1 MNKILVALAL
11 LTPSAS
17 AMSCALDTSVGGATT
32 AIGAGSKIRFVGLT
46 PSVTRHHTSG
56 RDQVVV
62 TGASSAYTVSTD
74 ADGTIVYSKAACG
87 DDDHDDHDGHDHGAD
102 GGNVVMDE
110 SDGAASAGPS
120 WLRVAA
126 AGAACSVPGAPGK
139 ALGLGLLAAGARA
152 ADTCDEV
159 IEVEIHTS
167 DHDESAASEAVNPC
181 IDAALG
187 YAPLRDDL
195 ANVPCDDA
203 GAQSG
208 ADVTVGAVGEM
219 DPGLDPIEDYNA
231 MGMCVVNMHWHI
243 GAEHRSEGVYDE
255 TFDFDHPAL
264 HDDDAHRK
272 LAWTNGKQRPN
283 GRRKLAGG
291 RVGHMCKN
299 AKDMH
304 DANDPMVAN
313 EYDWKYCEGMH
324 VGLTYEFHWPHSS
337 LGACQTE
344 WQYQYHFLDGVLCGA
359 TQGNVDI
366 ATASALLSDRTHGIG
381 VEGQVYT
388 IVNSA
393 DGAHKQGTWD
403 ALQGWNKELAT
414 DYAWYQG
421 STTGDAADN
430 EICRGT
436 GGLVTWHQD
445 RQCHLL
451 EASTMDNICRQMLVI
466 SADDMSPDVAPHG
479 ARETVSA
486 SLSDTPY
493 TP

>member
-1 MNKILVALAL
+1 MNKVLVALAL
-11 LTPSAS
+11 
-17 AMSCALDTSVGGATT
+17 
-32 AIGAGSKIRFVGLT
+32 F
-46 PSVTRHHTSG
+46 
-56 RDQVVV
+56 
-62 TGASSAYTVSTD
+62 
-74 ADGTIVYSKAACG
+74 
-87 DDDHDDHDGHDHGAD
+87 
-102 GGNVVMDE
+102 
-110 SDGAASAGPS
+110 
-120 WLRVAA
+120 
-126 AGAACSVPGAPGK
+126 AP
-139 ALGLGLLAAGARA
+139 AFA
-152 ADTCDEV
+152 ADECAVTEVDAHSTGGGRPRLAELDE
-159 IEVEIHTS
+159 
-167 DHDESAASEAVNPC
+167 ANPC

-187 YAPLRDDL
+187 YAPLRDDPRTCP
-195 ANVPCDDA
+195 ATTRAPSPPRTSPSA
-203 GAQSG
+203 PSARWTRASTPSG
-208 ADVTVGAVGEM
+208 R
-219 DPGLDPIEDYNA
+219 NA
-231 MGMCVVNMHWHI
+231 MGMCTVNIHWHI

-304 DANDPMVAN
+304 DANDPMT
-313 EYDWKYCEGMH
+313 K
-324 VGLTYEFHWPHSS
+324 
-337 LGACQTE
+337 

-403 ALQGWNKELAT
+403 ALQGWNKELAS
-414 DYAWYQG
+414 DGLRVVPG

-436 GGLVTWHQD
+436 GGL
-445 RQCHLL
+445 
-451 EASTMDNICRQMLVI
+451 MLVI

>member
-1 MNKILVALAL
+1 MNKVLVALAL
-11 LTPSAS
+11 
-17 AMSCALDTSVGGATT
+17 
-32 AIGAGSKIRFVGLT
+32 F
-46 PSVTRHHTSG
+46 
-56 RDQVVV
+56 
-62 TGASSAYTVSTD
+62 
-74 ADGTIVYSKAACG
+74 
-87 DDDHDDHDGHDHGAD
+87 
-102 GGNVVMDE
+102 
-110 SDGAASAGPS
+110 
-120 WLRVAA
+120 
-126 AGAACSVPGAPGK
+126 AP
-139 ALGLGLLAAGARA
+139 AFA
-152 ADTCDEV
+152 ADECAVTEVDVHSTEGSADRGSLELDE
-159 IEVEIHTS
+159 
-167 DHDESAASEAVNPC
+167 ANPC

-203 GAQSG
+203 GAQS
-208 ADVTVGAVGEM
+208 ATDVTVGAVGEM

-231 MGMCVVNMHWHI
+231 MGMCTVNIHWHI

-291 RVGHMCKN
+291 RTK
-299 AKDMH
+299 
-304 DANDPMVAN
+304 
-313 EYDWKYCEGMH
+313 
-324 VGLTYEFHWPHSS
+324 
-337 LGACQTE
+337 

-388 IVNSA
+388 I
-393 DGAHKQGTWD
+393 
-403 ALQGWNKELAT
+403 
-414 DYAWYQG
+414 G